1 MKPLKERLAKMYNDR
16 DLQRTLI
23 SQVSMDARWIIGK
36 KLRNDIQDKIILFS
50 LRTVNALVMQR
61 RIGEV

>member
-50 LRTVNALVMQR
+50 LRTVNTLVMQR

>member
-1 MKPLKERLAKMYNDR
+1 MKPLKERLAKKINDR
-16 DLQRTLI
+16 DIHRAII
-23 SQVSMDARWIIGK
+23 SQVSIDARWIIGK

-50 LRTVNALVMQR
+50 LRTVNTLVMQR

>member
-1 MKPLKERLAKMYNDR
+1 MKSLKERLAKTINDR
-16 DLQRTLI
+16 DIHRAII
-23 SQVSMDARWIIGK
+23 SQVSIDARWIIGK

-50 LRTVNALVMQR
+50 LRTVNTLVMQR